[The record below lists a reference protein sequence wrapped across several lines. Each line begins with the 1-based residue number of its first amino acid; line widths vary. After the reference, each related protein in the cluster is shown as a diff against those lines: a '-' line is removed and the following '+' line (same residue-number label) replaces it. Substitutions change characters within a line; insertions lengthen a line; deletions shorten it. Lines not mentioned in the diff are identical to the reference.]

1 MPIKPLLYK
10 SYVDDA
16 NDGVKQDYRMVVG
29 FNYRTRFKC
38 YYCRNTKL
46 MDDSSWEINDR
57 LAGDKSLIQMIVK

>member
-38 YYCRNTKL
+38 YYCRNTKFNGWFDL
-46 MDDSSWEINDR
+46 
-57 LAGDKSLIQMIVK
+57 GDKW